1 MFEFNK
7 KGAGEPSDQ
16 TPGPGPGRQPIAA
29 SPAQSRPAAAA
40 TPAPQAP
47 TSSSTA
53 AKRNTAVIGPS
64 IQIDG
69 NLRGAEDLY
78 VEGEVS
84 GTIHLESNSLTI
96 GSQGKVKANVYAHT
110 VFVDGSMEGDI
121 YGAEQVIVRRN
132 ARVRGNITSP
142 RVTLEDG
149 ASFKGSIEMDA
160 DAVKTAI
167 GPTTTRVAAVAATP
181 AQSSAPAASPAPR
194 PAIAAAPAGV
204 QNR

>member
-7 KGAGEPSDQ
+7 KGAGEPSDP
-16 TPGPGPGRQPIAA
+16 TPGPGRQPAAA
-29 SPAQSRPAAAA
+29 SPAPASRPAASAS
-40 TPAPQAP
+40 PAPQAP
-47 TSSSTA
+47 TSSSTT

-167 GPTTTRVAAVAATP
+167 GPMTTRSPAVA
-181 AQSSAPAASPAPR
+181 SAPSPSAATAPAPSPR

>member
-7 KGAGEPSDQ
+7 KGAGQAPEQATGPVRQPTAPPPPSD
-16 TPGPGPGRQPIAA
+16 TRPVAPP
-29 SPAQSRPAAAA
+29 SP
-40 TPAPQAP
+40 TPAPQAAV
-47 TSSSTA
+47 TTA
-53 AKRNTAVIGPS
+53 RRSTAVIGPS

-78 VEGEVS
+78 IEGEVS

-96 GSQGKVKANVYAHT
+96 GSQGKVKANVFAHT
-110 VFVDGSMEGDI
+110 VYVDGWMEGDL

-132 ARVRGNITSP
+132 AQVRGNITSP

-160 DAVKTAI
+160 EAVKSAI
-167 GPTTTRVAAVAATP
+167 GPAATRSVGSTPPQP
-181 AQSSAPAASPAPR
+181 AAASPASR
-194 PAIAAAPAGV
+194 PAIAAAQATA